1 LQGILRT
8 CQLPLN
14 YRYGDIGWPTRKIR
28 LEAEVSHV
36 CFFPE
41 KGLYGIAATEKQAFR
56 LPEDDNHKE
65 WVIEETAF
73 PPKINRGYLK
83 LLHPTNW
90 TVIDRLALDDGEI
103 CISMTV
109 ANLEVS
115 EVTHER
121 RPFVCIGTMVIA
133 GEDQQTRGK
142 VYVLDV
148 PDVVPEPDRPETG
161 HKFKVHAKED
171 VKGGVTAL
179 AEIGPQGFLLVA
191 QGQKCLVRGLIETDK
206 LLPVA
211 IMDVQC
217 FVTVAKVLKGT
228 GMILLGDIAK
238 GLWFTGYTV
247 SD

>member
-1 LQGILRT
+1 M
-8 CQLPLN
+8 C
-14 YRYGDIGWPTRKIR
+14 
-28 LEAEVSHV
+28 V
-36 CFFPE
+36 
-41 KGLYGIAATEKQAFR
+41 
-56 LPEDDNHKE
+56 
-65 WVIEETAF
+65 
-73 PPKINRGYLK
+73 
-83 LLHPTNW
+83 
-90 TVIDRLALDDGEI
+90 
-103 CISMTV
+103 
-109 ANLEVS
+109 
-115 EVTHER
+115 
-121 RPFVCIGTMVIA
+121 GTMVIV

-179 AEIGPQGFLLVA
+179 SEIGPQGFLLVA